1 MTRKSDDRATDLR
14 ALHVLTKLGRETV
27 ERPTVAEVDRGLNL
41 LLARIAAHQAR
52 RVKVVRWSLVG
63 LIVAACA
70 LVGNLSVSVL
80 RERFREVP
88 ALAYRIEGGSVL
100 EGGYLRDSGD
110 DGVRL
115 FFNEGTK
122 VTLTPGARGRLRSVD
137 REGTRVVLDQGT
149 ASFDVARSKE
159 RKWLVEAGPF
169 SVAVKGTLF
178 TVSWVPS
185 IERFELR
192 LRHGSVVIS
201 GPIAGGDIELR
212 AGQRL
217 VVNLPQAETL
227 ITEEKADAPLE
238 ASSNAPSAPTTI
250 PNSPALA
257 LSALP
262 YIAKSVAGPAVAPA
276 APAASGSSSKVLRNV
291 PWAEQMANGQ
301 WDRILSEVDR
311 AGVEATLET
320 ASSEDLFVLA
330 DAARYRRRT
339 DLSRAALLA
348 QRRRFPASSR
358 SLDAIFLLGRVEES
372 RDRARAISWYDQYL
386 ERAATGTYAAEAW
399 GRKLVLTK
407 ELKGRALAR
416 PIAEEYLRRFP
427 KGSYAG
433 AARALCDEP

>member
-14 ALHVLTKLGRETV
+14 ALQVLTKLGRETV
-27 ERPTVAEVDRGLNL
+27 ERPTVAEVDRGLSV

-63 LIVAACA
+63 LIVAACV

-80 RERFREVP
+80 RERFREAP

-159 RKWLVEAGPF
+159 RKWLVEAVPF

-227 ITEEKADAPLE
+227 ITEEKADAPPE
-238 ASSNAPSAPTTI
+238 ASSNAPSAPTTD

-262 YIAKSVAGPAVAPA
+262 YIAKTAPGPTAVAASA
-276 APAASGSSSKVLRNV
+276 APGSSSKVLRNV

-301 WDRILSEVDR
+301 WDRILGEVDR